1 MPSASSTAIT
11 MIATS
16 SNSEPAVDLDFV
28 APLPEPTDIAGP
40 PGVPGRARLAS
51 FFVERTLTRAPR
63 GLRSRRSVAG
73 GLAGIGGI
81 GLIHR
86 RRRRRRG
93 GALRLLRTGGL
104 HVRLPPG
111 GHVRRTVLHHVLRL
125 RRRTIRL

>member
-1 MPSASSTAIT
+1 

-16 SNSEPAVDLDFV
+16 SNNEPAVDFDFL
-28 APLPEPTDIAGP
+28 APLPEPIDVAGP

-63 GLRSRRSVAG
+63 GLPSRRSVAG
-73 GLAGIGGI
+73 GLLAGIGGI

-86 RRRRRRG
+86 RRRRRRV
-93 GALRLLRTGGL
+93 GAHRLVRAGGL

-111 GHVRRTVLHHVLRL
+111 GHVRRTVLPHVLRL
-125 RRRTIRL
+125 PRRGW